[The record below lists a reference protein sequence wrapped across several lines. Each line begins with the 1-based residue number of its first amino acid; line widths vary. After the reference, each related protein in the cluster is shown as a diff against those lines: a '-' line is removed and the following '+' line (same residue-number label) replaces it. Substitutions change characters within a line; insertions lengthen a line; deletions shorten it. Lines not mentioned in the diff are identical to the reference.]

1 MPLLNR
7 LFQLLLVLRA
17 RWEAYHQ
24 KVSPPEATIIIFKQ
38 QFWEMVNLIKV
49 ASCFQRQR
57 TEGFPQGL
65 VKFQPRWPVS
75 HLKACCLSS
84 AGLKYYQLCE
94 ILNFLPSLHWLRHQQ
109 EASENET
116 QWNPEQGSTRQT
128 KPWQRRF
135 RPCSRGGKTKFKLFY
150 GSEICV
156 RQPGETE
163 ETPAL
168 CGAIRTG

>member
-17 RWEAYHQ
+17 RWEVYHQ
-24 KVSPPEATIIIFKQ
+24 KVSPPEATVIIFKQ

-75 HLKACCLSS
+75 YLKACCLSS

-116 QWNPEQGSTRQT
+116 QSKGPPDRQNHGREDLDHEVGEG
-128 KPWQRRF
+128 KPNSNFSMAQRFVWDRL
-135 RPCSRGGKTKFKLFY
+135 GKQRKLQHCM
-150 GSEICV
+150 G
-156 RQPGETE
+156 
-163 ETPAL
+163 L
-168 CGAIRTG
+168 